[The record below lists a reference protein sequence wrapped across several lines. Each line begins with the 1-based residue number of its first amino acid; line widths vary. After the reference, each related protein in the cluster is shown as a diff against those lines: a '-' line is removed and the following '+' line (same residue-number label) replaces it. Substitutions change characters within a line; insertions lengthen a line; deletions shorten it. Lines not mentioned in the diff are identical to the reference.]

1 MTIKSFVIISAILG
15 FGYTASAQQRVD
27 EKELKV
33 NIETISE
40 PINIIN
46 NLKPVT
52 YNFNTDK
59 YKAFELPQ
67 SKQYGFVIENTNT
80 EIVDKKSKI
89 YKTGKN
95 ATGTYQTEEVNNEKL
110 IPVLV
115 AAIKEQQA
123 EIEALKKELRNL
135 KKTAE

>member
-1 MTIKSFVIISAILG
+1 MTIKSFVIIGAIMG
-15 FGYTASAQQRVD
+15 FVYTANAQQQVQ

-33 NIETISE
+33 NIETIAQ
-40 PINIIN
+40 PLNIIN

-52 YNFNTDK
+52 FNFNTEK
-59 YKAFELPQ
+59 YKAFELPK
-67 SKQYGFVIENTNT
+67 SKQYGFITENTST

-95 ATGTYQTEEVNNEKL
+95 ATRTFQTEEVNNEKL

-123 EIEALKKELRNL
+123 EIEALKKELQNL

>member
-1 MTIKSFVIISAILG
+1 MKIKSFVIIGAIMG
-15 FGYTASAQQRVD
+15 FVYTANAQQRVD

-52 YNFNTDK
+52 FNFNTDK
-59 YKAFELPQ
+59 YKAFELPK

-110 IPVLV
+110 IIIRAVSIWNSQVLPPRTKRHL
-115 AAIKEQQA
+115 ADK
-123 EIEALKKELRNL
+123 
-135 KKTAE
+135 